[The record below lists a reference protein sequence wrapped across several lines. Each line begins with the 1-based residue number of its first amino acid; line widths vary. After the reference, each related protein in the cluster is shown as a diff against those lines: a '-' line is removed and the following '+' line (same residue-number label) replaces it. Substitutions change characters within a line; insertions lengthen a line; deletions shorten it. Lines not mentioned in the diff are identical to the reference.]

1 MQLGIIGVVILAI
14 SVFSIYGIY
23 KVSSDN
29 IVEVANKDVGKN
41 VEIYK
46 EVAEKL
52 EEKKQEEIE
61 TVKDKIEEENKN
73 IDDNKTN
80 TNTRSG
86 MKITALGEIMLGARD
101 YMNNSYALAFKE
113 ISSMLQDSDYVVS
126 SLATNITSVE
136 DLSDTK
142 TKYIVNE
149 SITNAF
155 SALNLNALNVA
166 TDHMLDFSQNMF
178 NTTIDTLRKNDID
191 VIGLENDI
199 AYAECNG
206 IRVAFI
212 GVNNVIIGNAKKYID
227 TGMFIYDMG
236 KVKSI
241 ISDAKTKAD
250 LVVVMTH
257 YGKENAH
264 EVTDVMRWFAR
275 EIVNSGADMV
285 LGGHSLGIYPIEE
298 YNGKLIIYSLG
309 YLVHDTNNEQGKKS
323 AIFDIN
329 IDENGMIDSLEI
341 TPTYI
346 ENKSTVKLYKDI
358 DLNKSNAFLNELNTK
373 SSLEKYSSSIE
384 NDKLVV
390 KLIK

>member
-1 MQLGIIGVVILAI
+1 M
-14 SVFSIYGIY
+14 
-23 KVSSDN
+23 
-29 IVEVANKDVGKN
+29 
-41 VEIYK
+41 EIYK
-46 EVAEKL
+46 EVAEKT
-52 EEKKQEEIE
+52 EENKKDEIKIEEDKAEEIE
-61 TVKDKIEEENKN
+61 QNIVDKDT
-73 IDDNKTN
+73 DTN
-80 TNTRSG
+80 TNTKSG

-113 ISSMLQDSDYVVS
+113 ISSIMQDSDYVVS

-149 SITNAF
+149 SISNAF

-166 TDHMLDFSQNMF
+166 TDHMLDFSNNMF
-178 NTTIDTLRKNDID
+178 TTTIDTLRKNNID

-227 TGMFIYDMG
+227 AGMFVYDMG
-236 KVKSI
+236 KVKSSI
-241 ISDAKTKAD
+241 ADAKTKAD
-250 LVVVMTH
+250 LVIVMTH

-275 EIVNSGADMV
+275 EIINSGADMV
-285 LGGHSLGIYPIEE
+285 IGGHSLGIYPIEE
-298 YNGKLIIYSLG
+298 YNGKFIIYSLG
-309 YLVHDTNNEQGKKS
+309 YLIHDTNNEHGKKS

-329 IDENGMIDSLEI
+329 IDENGVIDSLEI

-346 ENKSTVKLYKDI
+346 ENKSIVKLYKDV
-358 DLNKSNAFLNELNTK
+358 DLNKCNALLDELGTK

-384 NDKLVV
+384 NNKLVIN
-390 KLIK
+390 LIK

>member
-61 TVKDKIEEENKN
+61 TVKDKIEEENQN

-206 IRVAFI
+206 IRVAFV

-298 YNGKLIIYSLG
+298 HNGKLIIYSLG

-346 ENKSTVKLYKDI
+346 ENKSTVKLYEDVDI
-358 DLNKSNAFLNELNTK
+358 SKCNNFLNELNTK
-373 SSLEKYSSSIE
+373 SNLEKYSSSID
-384 NDKLVV
+384 NNKLVV